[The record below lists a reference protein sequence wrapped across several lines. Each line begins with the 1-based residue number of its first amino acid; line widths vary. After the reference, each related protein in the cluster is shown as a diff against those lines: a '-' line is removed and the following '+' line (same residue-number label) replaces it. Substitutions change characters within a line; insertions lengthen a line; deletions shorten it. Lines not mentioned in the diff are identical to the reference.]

1 MYRACFF
8 IGEFMARPMGFDFG
22 LNSPNTC
29 FKQKHRWLFTIA
41 GICADGVS
49 SLPPARGARPSL
61 SFKEIEAQHVNETV
75 YFPSKPDWKPINLT
89 LYDIIREG
97 QESHVIF
104 EWLRKMY
111 DVQAGTFAL
120 GSTTNLSVANLRGGQ
135 AKVAFK
141 VPFAILNLYDG
152 CGNTLEKWTFENVW
166 PQNIEFGELD
176 MTSSDVVTCDLT
188 LRYDRA
194 YYNS

>member
-1 MYRACFF
+1 
-8 IGEFMARPMGFDFG
+8 MGFDFG

-75 YFPSKPDWKPINLT
+75 YFPSKPDWKPINIT
-89 LYDIIREG
+89 LYDIKREG

-104 EWLRKMY
+104 DWLRKMY
-111 DVQAGTFAL
+111 DVQEGTFAL
-120 GSTTNLSVANLRGGQ
+120 GSTTPFARRSSAAVRPAVRPE
-135 AKVAFK
+135 VRPAFK
-141 VPFAILNLYDG
+141 VPFATLNLYDG
-152 CGNTLEKWTFENVW
+152 CGNTMEKWIFENVW
-166 PQNIEFGELD
+166 PQIIEFGELD

-194 YYNS
+194 YYDN

>member
-1 MYRACFF
+1 
-8 IGEFMARPMGFDFG
+8 MARSMGFDFG
-22 LNSPNTC
+22 LNNPNTC

-41 GICADGVS
+41 GISADGVN

-89 LYDIIREG
+89 LYDIKREG
-97 QESHVIF
+97 QESHVVF
-104 EWLRKMY
+104 DWLRKMY
-111 DVQAGTFAL
+111 DVQAGTFAR
-120 GSTTNLSVANLRGGQ
+120 GSVGAAG
-135 AKVAFK
+135 AAFK
-141 VPFAILNLYDG
+141 VPFATLNLYDG

-194 YYNS
+194 YYEI